1 MLRNELRWSK
11 SRGVVFRECLRKYYL
26 RYYQGWEGW
35 KAGAPAVNR
44 LAYRFSKMATMAT
57 LAGST
62 VHRTIARALHAVRR
76 GEPPVLDAE
85 AAVESMRRVWRDTEA
100 KLYLKNPKRHPPLM
114 EVYYDMKP
122 TPERRQTYAQ
132 RVRDCL
138 GAFERSEIFTDICAR
153 GGFLWVERDDDAYE
167 PRTVFQVEWDEA
179 YGSPDFVREVDGR
192 VEIFDWK
199 TGTESPED
207 EVQVTVYAAW
217 ALEQLQADPAAIDG
231 RLVYLN
237 DGARVERVSISPNDI
252 ENVRRLILD
261 ELGQMKRV
269 LVDAAS
275 NTPKPPADFPMTDDR
290 ALCRRCEY
298 REMCFPNGVAQ

>member
-35 KAGAPAVNR
+35 KSAAPPAAR
-44 LAYRFSKMATMAT
+44 LAYRFSKMATLAT
-57 LAGST
+57 LAGTT
-62 VHRTIARALHAVRR
+62 VHRAIARALNALRR
-76 GEPPVLDAE
+76 GEPAVLDAE

-114 EVYYDMKP
+114 EVYYDEKP
-122 TPERRQTYAQ
+122 SPERRQMYAQ

-138 GAFERSEIFTDICAR
+138 AAFERSEVFADIRAH
-153 GGFLWVERDDDAYE
+153 GGFLWVERDDDAFE
-167 PRTVFQVEWDEA
+167 PRTIFQVEWDEA
-179 YGSPDFVREVDGR
+179 YGSPDFVREADGR

-217 ALEQLQADPAAIDG
+217 ALEQLQADPAAIEG

-252 ENVRRLILD
+252 ENVKTLILD
-261 ELGQMKRV
+261 ELGGMKRV
-269 LVDAAS
+269 LVDAQS
-275 NTPKPPADFPMTDDR
+275 NTPKPPVEFPMTDDR

-298 REMCFPNGVAQ
+298 REICFPGGVA